1 MKSAFERRCANAFQV
16 TAFCLLTPACFRY
29 SMEERQLPNTAFLVF
44 PGVEEGASVS
54 AKGLR
59 SYHFDVG
66 SAGNKYAVEAGRYE
80 VEVKAGDRLV
90 ARRIV
95 FVAAGETKEV
105 GR

>member
-1 MKSAFERRCANAFQV
+1 MNLAFAQRFATAIQISAFCM
-16 TAFCLLTPACFRY
+16 LTPACFRH

-66 SAGNKYAVEAGRYE
+66 SAGTKYAVEAGRYE

>member
-1 MKSAFERRCANAFQV
+1 MNSAFARRCVTAIQV
-16 TAFCLLTPACFRY
+16 TAFCLLTPACFRHA
-29 SMEERQLPNTAFLVF
+29 MEERQLPNTAFLTF
-44 PGVEEGASVS
+44 PGVAEGVSVS
-54 AKGLR
+54 AKGPR

-66 SAGNKYAVEAGRYE
+66 SAGQKYAVEAGRYE
-80 VEVKAGDRLV
+80 VAVTEGDRLI